1 LILLADHY
9 YGVHHLQIRYGYAK
23 FMTSQ
28 PLLDFIYALPAFITN
43 APPVIGV
50 SERARVKV
58 ILQLDRQLTNVFIDH
73 QLLQSPLD
81 LRAAILEAIEDAQQ
95 FRDRQ
100 VQAIVSQ
107 HTCIAK
113 LSIWDVEGTLLSI
126 KSQQTTDFQG
136 IGRNHLVSMA
146 RGQSGEINRMALNS
160 VRISGQKELERSI
173 IEAAKQSREKVRNL
187 QKTLPFPDLAWL

>member
-1 LILLADHY
+1 
-9 YGVHHLQIRYGYAK
+9 
-23 FMTSQ
+23 MTSQ
-28 PLLDFIYALPAFITN
+28 PLLDFIYDLPAFITK

-50 SERARVKV
+50 SDRARVKV

-81 LRAAILEAIEDAQQ
+81 LRAAVLEAIEDAQQ

-100 VQAIVSQ
+100 VQAIISQ
-107 HTCIAK
+107 HTCTAK

-136 IGRNHLVSMA
+136 IGRNHLVSMV

-160 VRISGQKELERSI
+160 VRICGQKELERSI
-173 IEAAKQSREKVRNL
+173 IEAAKQSRETVRNL

>member
-1 LILLADHY
+1 
-9 YGVHHLQIRYGYAK
+9 V
-23 FMTSQ
+23 
-28 PLLDFIYALPAFITN
+28 N
-43 APPVIGV
+43 
-50 SERARVKV
+50 
-58 ILQLDRQLTNVFIDH
+58 
-73 QLLQSPLD
+73 
-81 LRAAILEAIEDAQQ
+81 EDAQQ

-100 VQAIVSQ
+100 VQAIISQ
-107 HTCIAK
+107 HTCTAK

-136 IGRNHLVSMA
+136 IGCNHLVSMV
-146 RGQSGEINRMALNS
+146 RGQSGEINSMALNS